1 MSEEK
6 KFLDLSDDELD
17 AVAGGANGYALEG
30 GDAWAQGQYT
40 VGDVIDFTP
49 YRPEGCKWCGAAPL
63 AGTITGISR
72 MAHTIRVRANCC
84 RREYVLDVD
93 NQRLV

>member
-17 AVAGGANGYALEG
+17 AVAGGGSLYDDTWAEG
-30 GDAWAQGQYT
+30 RYT

-49 YRPEGCKWCGAAPL
+49 YRPEGCKWCDAPTL
-63 AGTITGISR
+63 AGTITGISGL
-72 MAHTIRVRANCC
+72 AHTIRVRVNCC
-84 RREYVLDVD
+84 RRDYILDVD
-93 NQRLV
+93 NHRLV

>member
-17 AVAGGANGYALEG
+17 AVAGGGSLYDVTWAEG
-30 GDAWAQGQYT
+30 RYT
-40 VGDVIDFTP
+40 VGDVIDITS
-49 YRPEGCKWCGAAPL
+49 YRPEGCKWCGAATL
-63 AGTITGISR
+63 VGTINGISR
-72 MAHTIRVRANCC
+72 MAHTIRVRTNCC

-93 NQRLV
+93 NHRLV